1 MSHSEEEEEK
11 SLPIEKI
18 IKQFM
23 GEHFFNIKENSQE
36 KNNSFIFLEKSS
48 LNLLLAYLLSG
59 AKNET
64 PHIVNEE
71 FELKAIEQLNQVI
84 HDNEKE
90 FKAIIKLLKEV
101 T

>member
-1 MSHSEEEEEK
+1 MSHSEEEEK

-18 IKQFM
+18 IKQLM
-23 GEHFFNIKENSQE
+23 GEHFFYVKENPQE

-48 LNLLLAYLLSG
+48 LNLLLTYLLSS
-59 AKNET
+59 AKNEN

-90 FKAIIKLLKEV
+90 FKAIINLLKEV